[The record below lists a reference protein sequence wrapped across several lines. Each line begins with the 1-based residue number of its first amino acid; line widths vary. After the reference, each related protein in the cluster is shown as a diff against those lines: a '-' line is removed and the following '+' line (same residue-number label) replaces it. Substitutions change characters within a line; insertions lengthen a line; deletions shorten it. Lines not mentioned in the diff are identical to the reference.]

1 MSKPIAKP
9 NSVDG
14 WLAYIEALH
23 PKSIAM
29 GLERVSIVAE
39 RLGFFQH
46 HSRPTII
53 TIAGTNGKGSSC
65 AMLEHIYTAA
75 GYLVGCYTSPHLL
88 RYQERVRVNRQ
99 EIADDALCAAFAA
112 VEDARQE
119 IELTYFEMGT
129 LAAMWHFAQQALD
142 VLVLEVGLGG
152 RLDAVNI
159 FDADC
164 AIVTNIDLDH
174 MEYLGDTREKIGL
187 EKAGVYRPR
196 QISICGDR
204 APPQSLM
211 DYAVSI
217 GTHLDCIQQAFE
229 VQSDANG
236 WHYRDASG
244 VLKVPQLSLMGEFQK
259 DNAASV
265 IYAIRALQS
274 ELPVADEVI
283 ATTLPRVQLQGRF
296 QYLHRDPDVIVDV
309 AHNPQAAQ
317 SLFDN
322 LTEIQKNMPNNG
334 RLIAVFAM
342 LADKDIHAVVQILR
356 QKMDVWYV
364 AEINH
369 PRAAKLDQLLE
380 SLKLVS
386 TNTAVHAYSTV
397 ETALLDACKTM
408 TKNDKIVVF
417 GSFFTVAAALDCWHQ
432 AVFSDNHILGKS

>member
-1 MSKPIAKP
+1 MSNSITKPI
-9 NSVDG
+9 SVDG

-29 GLERVSIVAE
+29 GLERVSIVAN
-39 RLGFFQH
+39 RLALFQQH
-46 HSRPTII
+46 PRPTII
-53 TIAGTNGKGSSC
+53 TVAGTNGKGSSC

-99 EIADDALCAAFAA
+99 EISDEALCAAFAA
-112 VEDARQE
+112 VEEARQE
-119 IELTYFEMGT
+119 VELTYFEMGT

-187 EKAGVYRPR
+187 EKAGVYRTR
-196 QISICGDR
+196 QIAICGDR
-204 APPQSLM
+204 SPPNSLKQ
-211 DYAVSI
+211 YAASI
-217 GTHLDCIQQAFE
+217 GVTLHCIQQAFS
-229 VQSDANG
+229 VQPDTQG
-236 WHYRDASG
+236 WYYRDAVG
-244 VLKVPQLSLMGEFQK
+244 ALHIPQLSLMGEFQK

-265 IYAIRALQS
+265 IYAIRALQAT
-274 ELPVADEVI
+274 LPVADEIMI
-283 ATTLPRVQLQGRF
+283 ATLPRVQLQGRF
-296 QYLHRDPDVIVDV
+296 QYLQRNPDVIVDV

-317 SLFDN
+317 SLADN
-322 LTEIQKNMPNNG
+322 LTEIQKTMPKDG

-342 LADKDIHAVVQILR
+342 LADKDIQAVVQILK
-356 QKMDVWYV
+356 QKIDVWYV
-364 AEINH
+364 AEIHH
-369 PRAAKLDQLLE
+369 PRAAKLNQLLDC
-380 SLKLVS
+380 LALVPA
-386 TNTAVHAYSTV
+386 NTAVHAYPTV
-397 ETALLDACKTM
+397 EVALLQAYKTM

-432 AVFSDNHILGKS
+432 AVFSGNHI

>member
-1 MSKPIAKP
+1 MSNPITKPI
-9 NSVDG
+9 SVDG

-29 GLERVSIVAE
+29 GLERVSIVAD
-39 RLGFFQH
+39 RLALFQQH
-46 HSRPTII
+46 PRPTII
-53 TIAGTNGKGSSC
+53 TVTGTNGKGSSC

-99 EIADDALCAAFAA
+99 EISDEALCVAFAA
-112 VEDARQE
+112 VEEARQE
-119 IELTYFEMGT
+119 VELTYFEMGT
-129 LAAMWHFAQQALD
+129 LAAMWHFAQQVLD

-187 EKAGVYRPR
+187 EKAGIYRTH
-196 QISICGDR
+196 QIAICGDHS
-204 APPQSLM
+204 PPQSLIQH
-211 DYAVSI
+211 AAAI
-217 GTHLDCIQQAFE
+217 GVQLHCIQQAYS
-229 VQSDANG
+229 VQLGAG
-236 WHYRDASG
+236 RWYYRDAAG
-244 VLKVPQLSLMGEFQK
+244 MLDVPQLSLMGEFQK

-265 IYAIRALQS
+265 IYAIRALQAT
-274 ELPVADEVI
+274 LPVADEVML
-283 ATTLPRVQLQGRF
+283 ATLPRVQLQGRF
-296 QYLHRDPDVIVDV
+296 QYLQRNPDVIVDV

-317 SLFDN
+317 SLADN
-322 LTEIQKNMPNNG
+322 LTEIQKTMPKDG

-342 LADKDIHAVVQILR
+342 LADKDIQAVVQILK

-369 PRAAKLDQLLE
+369 PRAAKLSQLLD
-380 SLKLVS
+380 SLALVS
-386 TNTAVHAYSTV
+386 ANTAVHAYPTI
-397 ETALLDACKTM
+397 EAALLQAYKTM

-417 GSFFTVAAALDCWHQ
+417 GSFFTVAATLDCWHQ
-432 AVFSDNHILGKS
+432 VVSSSSHI

>member
-1 MSKPIAKP
+1 MSNFIAKP

-39 RLGFFQH
+39 RLALFQH
-46 HSRPTII
+46 HPRPTII
-53 TIAGTNGKGSSC
+53 TVAGTNGKGSSC

-112 VEDARQE
+112 VEAARRE

-129 LAAMWHFAQQALD
+129 LAAMWYFAQQGLD

-174 MEYLGDTREKIGL
+174 MEYLGDTREKIGF
-187 EKAGVYRPR
+187 EKAGVYRQH
-196 QISICGDR
+196 QIAICGDR
-204 APPQSLM
+204 LPPHSLKQH
-211 DYAVSI
+211 AASI
-217 GTHLDCIQQAFE
+217 GVSLHCIQQAFE
-229 VQSDANG
+229 VQPSADG
-236 WHYRDASG
+236 WRYRDAAG
-244 VLKVPQLSLMGEFQK
+244 TLHIPALSLKGEFQK

-274 ELPVADEVI
+274 TLPVADKVI
-283 ATTLPRVQLQGRF
+283 ADTLPRVQLQGRF
-296 QYLHRDPDVIVDV
+296 QYLRRNPDVIVDV

-317 SLFDN
+317 SLADN
-322 LTEIQKNMPNNG
+322 LAEIQQTMPKDG

-342 LADKDIHAVVQILR
+342 LADKDIHAVVQILK

-369 PRAAKLDQLLE
+369 PRAAKLDQLLAC
-380 SLKLVS
+380 LTLLPA
-386 TNTAVHAYSTV
+386 NTAVHAYPTV
-397 ETALLDACKTM
+397 ETALLEACKTM

-432 AVFSDNHILGKS
+432 AVFSGNSILGTS